1 MRETTPA
8 KKPCQPSLARAGRHR
23 LALGPGIDAKGYRAT
38 VLSGVV
44 VAENDEPTGVLPG
57 RLIRGVQMAA

>member
-1 MRETTPA
+1 M
-8 KKPCQPSLARAGRHR
+8 ARPR
-23 LALGPGIDAKGYRAT
+23 LALGTGIDAKGYRAT